1 MRRLTHDRVQPVS
14 AAWALAMSLGTTA
27 RWLSTAYRSFDVDL
41 SLTKPSREVHQPT
54 LDVDPPAPP
63 GRHTS
68 SAPASCRTRKRTPRP
83 SMANPHTP
91 LCTTLLSSPN
101 ESEIIAA

>member
-27 RWLSTAYRSFDVDL
+27 RWLSTAYRSFDVDP
-41 SLTKPSREVHQPT
+41 SLTKPSREVHQ
-54 LDVDPPAPP
+54 AHP
-63 GRHTS
+63 GRGSTGATRTS
-68 SAPASCRTRKRTPRP
+68 HEFGTRLLQTRKRTPRP